1 MLSVTKIQKRNFCF
15 RREDIVKN
23 LEPGNGQIFWDA
35 LMQILASQIAKELE
49 KANHCAV
56 YEPDL
61 TRVWPRNG
69 RTREAK
75 VALFAQQ
82 NGWRLRFY
90 KDGFCAIFD
99 KEPSR

>member
-1 MLSVTKIQKRNFCF
+1 
-15 RREDIVKN
+15 
-23 LEPGNGQIFWDA
+23 
-35 LMQILASQIAKELE
+35 MQILANQIAKELE
-49 KANHCAV
+49 QAKHCAV

-69 RTREAK
+69 RTRETQ

-90 KDGFCAIFD
+90 NEGFCAIFD
-99 KEPSR
+99 KAPFS